1 MISVSSVVVVV
12 VSSLEDDPFPAVV
25 IVSSPEDDLF
35 PAASLEEDPI
45 PAAVVV
51 YNILILSIRLIS
63 NTLSTCTTSTLP
75 SSRHNVTFRVCF
87 GFVGHGDAQ

>member
-1 MISVSSVVVVV
+1 MTISSLVAVV
-12 VSSLEDDPFPAVV
+12 VSSLEDNSFPAVV
-25 IVSSPEDDLF
+25 IVSSPEDDLV

-51 YNILILSIRLIS
+51 YNIFNTFNTS

-75 SSRHNVTFRVCF
+75 SSRHNVIFRGCF

>member
-51 YNILILSIRLIS
+51 VYNIFNTFNTS

-75 SSRHNVTFRVCF
+75 SSRHNSGFRMCF
-87 GFVGHGDAQ
+87 GYVGHGDAL